1 MRIKDLSLVAC
12 TLAALGQTPAWGQL
26 IAACRGD
33 VQRFCAGMELG
44 GGRIVRC
51 LEENA
56 AKLSAG
62 CKEAIGASGA
72 PGAEAEAG
80 GGKSGAKTAC
90 RGDAMRFCSDAIG
103 DQTKMKHCLQSH
115 AAQLS
120 DGCKTAIIA
129 EGN

>member
-1 MRIKDLSLVAC
+1 MHS
-12 TLAALGQTPAWGQL
+12 PASGQL
-26 IAACRGD
+26 IAECRGD
-33 VQRFCAGMELG
+33 VQRFCAGIELG

-51 LEENA
+51 LEDNA

-62 CKEAIGASGA
+62 CKQAIGASGA
-72 PGAEAEAG
+72 ATGATQAG
-80 GGKSGAKTAC
+80 GESGGAKTAC

-103 DQTKMKHCLQSH
+103 DQEKMKRCLQSH

-129 EGN
+129 EGH